1 MDARPTLDRLVV
13 GLATEQTWGLAAIVA
28 SLLFALGLVLRRRP
42 SGRAHVAGSVLAP
55 TAAVALLALVP
66 LTLGARHLRRTA
78 RPGVIVVDEVYLA
91 DEDGKSRGGDPI
103 PRPPPSKRANVTVV
117 SCTCAGAPHRAGSA
131 GERPSDRPGH
141 HALSA
146 RGPLALAPARSSDCA
161 SVALVWVRRAAIRP
175 VAPYAQLR
183 SARSRTSR
191 TSSVKTT
198 SKRAS
203 ASTRPSPASEETQPA
218 LADRISNILNGPL
231 DETALALG
239 YFLTLAIWLGFDG
252 TFGSEMTEVTETALV
267 GVEESLQLDEQIRL
281 SDPAEAVDSDDVVAM
296 EQPDI
301 LSFVHEHLDAALEAN
316 AGEVDVSDV
325 HSIYRVVLVE
335 VLALSY
341 AVKAPANWAMPTVE
355 FTA

>member
-1 MDARPTLDRLVV
+1 
-13 GLATEQTWGLAAIVA
+13 
-28 SLLFALGLVLRRRP
+28 
-42 SGRAHVAGSVLAP
+42 
-55 TAAVALLALVP
+55 
-66 LTLGARHLRRTA
+66 
-78 RPGVIVVDEVYLA
+78 
-91 DEDGKSRGGDPI
+91 
-103 PRPPPSKRANVTVV
+103 
-117 SCTCAGAPHRAGSA
+117 
-131 GERPSDRPGH
+131 
-141 HALSA
+141 
-146 RGPLALAPARSSDCA
+146 
-161 SVALVWVRRAAIRP
+161 VALVWVRRAAIRP
-175 VAPYAQLR
+175 VAPYAQLPLR
-183 SARSRTSR
+183 ALSDVENQLGEDDEQARERLDEAFSRF
-191 TSSVKTT
+191 
-198 SKRAS
+198 
-203 ASTRPSPASEETQPA
+203 EETQPA

-252 TFGSEMTEVTETALV
+252 AFGSEMAEVTETALV

>member
-1 MDARPTLDRLVV
+1 M
-13 GLATEQTWGLAAIVA
+13 
-28 SLLFALGLVLRRRP
+28 
-42 SGRAHVAGSVLAP
+42 
-55 TAAVALLALVP
+55 
-66 LTLGARHLRRTA
+66 
-78 RPGVIVVDEVYLA
+78 
-91 DEDGKSRGGDPI
+91 
-103 PRPPPSKRANVTVV
+103 
-117 SCTCAGAPHRAGSA
+117 
-131 GERPSDRPGH
+131 
-141 HALSA
+141 
-146 RGPLALAPARSSDCA
+146 
-161 SVALVWVRRAAIRP
+161 WVRGAAIRP
-175 VAPYAQLR
+175 VPSYAVVPRQVLER
-183 SARSRTSR
+183 VEDELAEGGLGT
-191 TSSVKTT
+191 K
-198 SKRAS
+198 
-203 ASTRPSPASEETQPA
+203 SELDDAFERFERTQPA
-218 LADRISNILNGPL
+218 LAQHAADILARPL

-252 TFGSEMTEVTETALV
+252 AFGSEMAEVTETALV